1 MHTKAN
7 DEISLYSQIV
17 MTQISLW
24 TNDTTSPDPLYG
36 KYGVA
41 HCYDLQHTPNQVLLL
56 FQKKG
61 AGTW

>member
-41 HCYDLQHTPNQVLLL
+41 HCYDL
-56 FQKKG
+56 
-61 AGTW
+61 